1 MGAYGA
7 WLYGGY
13 QAWIIINLAVGM
25 ILFHQLEIAAEPSCR
40 EAELNELGDKIATI
54 RREQGQVGAR
64 RVGERVIAVT
74 ERPSVV
80 GRVLSVGLP
89 FGGGTFVWGYPR
101 LVLA

>member
-1 MGAYGA
+1 MGAYET

-25 ILFHQLEIAAEPSCR
+25 VLFHELEIAAEPSCS

-54 RREQGQVGAR
+54 RRKQR

-80 GRVLSVGLP
+80 GGVLSVRLP
-89 FGGGTFVWGYPR
+89 FGRGTCDWGCTISYPR